1 MKKLGVGLLAIVLAF
16 SVPLKAQLADGGYG
30 YFGPGQEGGMFMGG
44 MGLSVIDDQTYFSIN
59 LRPEIAFGKIGIGLN
74 INFLYD
80 TKTGHIRSKDWDSSY
95 DYLRLI
101 RYLRYG
107 YKWDPVYMRVG
118 TLDAA
123 RLGHGLILNYYTNE
137 LNYDERKIGLA
148 FDLDFGQF
156 GFETITSNL
165 GRAELVGMRAYYR
178 PLVNIIDVPLVKN
191 LAFGGTFVHDFD
203 PDTWDATDDGV
214 SALGLDVEMP
224 LLNLGILNS
233 KIYFDWAQLSGYSS
247 LENKS
252 RQFGSGTAA
261 GIMVSLGKLVGLIDL
276 SAKLE
281 RRWLGEEFSPSFF
294 DPFYEIYRFRIE
306 SGEELHKTDTLIGLE
321 KTKGIFGE
329 LYGGLMGNKVRLLGM
344 YAKLDDVV
352 KADDIDSPADK
363 IRRGGMLH
371 LSADAPDLIPTIA
384 AHATY
389 DKIGV
394 EEVDDVFTLDNN
406 SVARV
411 GVGYKIKPYLILYM
425 DYIWTFVETEPG
437 SRIYKPQERIE
448 PKLVFAY
455 HF

>member
-1 MKKLGVGLLAIVLAF
+1 MKKIIVGMFAIVFAF
-16 SVPLKAQLADGGYG
+16 SVPAKAQLADGGYG
-30 YFGPGQEGGMFMGG
+30 YFGPGQQGGMFMGG

-59 LRPEIAFGKIGIGLN
+59 LRPELAFGKFGVGLN
-74 INFLYD
+74 VNFLYD
-80 TKTGHIRSKDWDSSY
+80 TKTGHIRSKDWDSGY
-95 DYLRLI
+95 DYFRLI

-107 YKWDPVYMRVG
+107 YKWDPVYVRVG
-118 TLDAA
+118 SLDAA

-137 LNYDERKIGLA
+137 ANYDERKIGLA

-156 GFETITSNL
+156 GFETIASNL

-178 PLVNIIDVPLVKN
+178 PLVNLIDVPIIKN
-191 LAFGGTFVHDFD
+191 LALGGTFAHDFD

-214 SALGLDVEMP
+214 SAFGLDVELP
-224 LLNLGILNS
+224 LLKIGILNS
-233 KIYFDWAQLSGYSS
+233 MLYFDWAQLSGYSS
-247 LENKS
+247 IEDKS
-252 RQFGSGTAA
+252 RQFGSGRAA
-261 GIMVSLGKLVGLIDL
+261 GLMVSLGNLAGFIDL

-294 DPFYEIYRFRIE
+294 DPFYEIYRFRVDDGIK
-306 SGEELHKTDTLIGLE
+306 LHKTDTLIGLGE
-321 KTKGIFGE
+321 TKGVFGE
-329 LYGGLMGNKVRLLGM
+329 LYGGLLNNKVRLLGM
-344 YAKLDDVV
+344 FSKLDDT
-352 KADDIDSPADK
+352 KRSGA
-363 IRRGGMLH
+363 LH
-371 LSADAPDLIPTIA
+371 LAADAPDLIPTIA

-389 DKIGV
+389 DKIRV
-394 EEVDDVFTLDNN
+394 EEMNDVFTLDNN

-437 SRIYKPQERIE
+437 SREYKPQERIE